1 MTHVEDFISDS
12 SFLSSFHR
20 WCKFLLQFLIQ
31 INFLFKFLL
40 FRFGVIVAFVTNI
53 TLQHGVENSTLSARH
68 AVEDS
73 QTYLKSTSYHIRHLL
88 VNNYGELK
96 EHLFYTLDKTAET
109 VIKQLDHASNSISL
123 EQLNNIV
130 KALPEVQ
137 ENMVE
142 MNKITKDMQA
152 KANQLNDG
160 EIVTKKKKVHDFYM
174 SHFLFP
180 FSMKFKLFEMLN
192 VIC

>member
-1 MTHVEDFISDS
+1 M
-12 SFLSSFHR
+12 
-20 WCKFLLQFLIQ
+20 
-31 INFLFKFLL
+31 
-40 FRFGVIVAFVTNI
+40 TNI
-53 TLQHGVENSTLSARH
+53 TLQHGVENSTIAARY

-96 EHLFYTLDKTAET
+96 EHLFFTLDKTADT
-109 VIKQLDHASNSISL
+109 VVRQLDKASNAISL

-137 ENMVE
+137 ENMQE
-142 MNKITKDMQA
+142 MNKITKDMQQ

-160 EIVTKKKKVHDFYM
+160 KSMISTKIK
-174 SHFLFP
+174 FLTL
-180 FSMKFKLFEMLN
+180 KLN
-192 VIC
+192 CI